1 MSQITSNQL
10 FGECLI
16 PYAMKAKNAPNSINT
31 GGTVCAFHT
40 TLLRKLEGGKYSL
53 VLMVF
58 A

>member
-31 GGTVCAFHT
+31 GGTVCAHFILHCY
-40 TLLRKLEGGKYSL
+40 GKWR
-53 VLMVF
+53 VENARWF
-58 A
+58 